1 MNGSPSSTA
10 VSPTVLRVEDL
21 GCIGIVVR
29 STQGG
34 VEAAVPS
41 GAATPG
47 MPHADAV
54 EVSWVPGSYSGASG
68 DFVAVNLVE
77 LTGDSSDRLELIE
90 EIPVELMGFDENGR
104 LSLPPQLLEVSHAQ
118 LRPYSAPGA
127 AAASSAVK
135 KGKFKE
141 GGREPSSK
149 AAHAQRSSTPHR
161 QRLPGAHGRS
171 PRGVQRT
178 TLSARYGRKGSF
190 CVGECASRLFTETS
204 GTGLSRLCCW
214 GLNVP
219 SVLGQSAPSFTGSS
233 AAWGRNMPWRHRQM
247 HGPDFRPSCQATHFS
262 ARRKLPVSAVLSCV
276 SQTHWN
282 RNTALLGQSTTLRAK
297 PSNRE
302 FTGGIRCHFRRS
314 VLSRGVWSFQA
325 WRTGADGEGGENP
338 QGETRGHS
346 SSRKQDAQ
354 IFECPRWRGMV
365 LAQTRRRVPVAAM
378 RQLPQPHPVRRH
390 YRCGPRRGKV
400 GKPAESNC
408 SSSHLRCAGI
418 GVAGSI
424 PRNGMGMAQGPCL
437 APWAAGQSAMI
448 AYHKERVTL
457 DAARKTMGWLWS
469 DRFRRKRAERR
480 PHQEGGP
487 RRNSTAEMRME
498 ARGRAPRR
506 ARKARNDQARQGPAR
521 ASSGASPVRH
531 LKESAFRRLG
541 SLSL

>member
-1 MNGSPSSTA
+1 
-10 VSPTVLRVEDL
+10 
-21 GCIGIVVR
+21 
-29 STQGG
+29 
-34 VEAAVPS
+34 
-41 GAATPG
+41 
-47 MPHADAV
+47 
-54 EVSWVPGSYSGASG
+54 
-68 DFVAVNLVE
+68 
-77 LTGDSSDRLELIE
+77 
-90 EIPVELMGFDENGR
+90 
-104 LSLPPQLLEVSHAQ
+104 
-118 LRPYSAPGA
+118 
-127 AAASSAVK
+127 
-135 KGKFKE
+135 
-141 GGREPSSK
+141 
-149 AAHAQRSSTPHR
+149 
-161 QRLPGAHGRS
+161 
-171 PRGVQRT
+171 
-178 TLSARYGRKGSF
+178 
-190 CVGECASRLFTETS
+190 
-204 GTGLSRLCCW
+204 
-214 GLNVP
+214 
-219 SVLGQSAPSFTGSS
+219 
-233 AAWGRNMPWRHRQM
+233 M

-314 VLSRGVWSFQA
+314 VLSRGVWNFQA

-390 YRCGPRRGKV
+390 YCCGPRRGKV

-408 SSSHLRCAGI
+408 YSSHLRCAGI

-480 PHQEGGP
+480 LHQEGGP
-487 RRNSTAEMRME
+487 GGTRPLKCEWRQGEGRQE
-498 ARGRAPRR
+498 GRARRGTIRPGRDPPGHPPGPRLPDISKSPLSGGWGVFLSCLIELGKRAQLLRLLHQRAISPLAQCRAGLRIPIASSRCHPRQRRSEVRSASEALILGWLLASTEFRCPLCQAPFSWVRSAHCSASSWSRVPRR
-506 ARKARNDQARQGPAR
+506 SVGIE
-521 ASSGASPVRH
+521 SGQVRPIPPGLRFH
-531 LKESAFRRLG
+531 S
-541 SLSL
+541 